1 MIVSEVSSRMHIREC
16 WPWGEKKI
24 SIIAYMAFLP
34 SADWPEEAAQ
44 NSGDLESKDLCIGYS
59 FIQSSFPECLLCA
72 TLSGP
77 VDIIVNKV
85 GPTPTIVQ
93 LMSFTDI

>member
-1 MIVSEVSSRMHIREC
+1 MHIRRVLAL
-16 WPWGEKKI
+16 GEKKI

-34 SADWPEEAAQ
+34 NVDWPEEAAQ
-44 NSGDLESKDLCIGYS
+44 NSGDLESKDLCIGSS
-59 FIQSSFPECLLCA
+59 FIQSSLPECLLCA

-85 GPTPTIVQ
+85 GTTPTFVQ
-93 LMSFTDI
+93 LMTFTGM